1 MFWGLVPMHGCPSL
15 RALRL
20 GYLTQEMIDG
30 YEPLLMFTI
39 PRLAIIRWVQPP
51 GAGDD
56 RGGWVL
62 PAWHQALL
70 PQGNWGPGQ
79 PPDVSWALTP
89 CSGLLIYPEGPL
101 SLERSPEQMPRVFSP
116 FYNLLKKIRF
126 AGEGNGH
133 PQVGPWGSSGAMRW
147 G

>member
-1 MFWGLVPMHGCPSL
+1 VCVP

-51 GAGDD
+51 GEGVR

-62 PAWHQALL
+62 PTLYQHLL
-70 PQGNWGPGQ
+70 PWGSQGPGQ
-79 PPDVSWALTP
+79 PP
-89 CSGLLIYPEGPL
+89 
-101 SLERSPEQMPRVFSP
+101 
-116 FYNLLKKIRF
+116 K
-126 AGEGNGH
+126 
-133 PQVGPWGSSGAMRW
+133 
-147 G
+147 